1 MTELNATMQQLKDLA
16 DQYLRKTRYDARYN
30 ISYEMKEN
38 FNRIYFHD
46 NRFPHMSEIGYLRYM
61 NNKFVVH
68 SRLIKNAKYRQWR
81 DEHNQKEC
89 VKPERALKNLIEF
102 MRPLSMKEVSKEIR
116 ELAKD
121 KEGSWRSNA
130 SRSANSVIRDRLTV
144 PKIVEEI
151 THLVALGVEF
161 KTDEFRN
168 LVNEGL
174 ALYAES
180 KRVAEVKTDHNYVH
194 FMPDGRVMLGLRTNH
209 TTAETKELAP
219 EEPLPEEISNNLAL
233 LKMLGSKEFLPE
245 IGFKKSDTEYIV
257 FTPSVDTPSN

>member
-16 DQYLRKTRYDARYN
+16 DQYMRKTRYDARYN
-30 ISYEMKEN
+30 ISYAIKEN
-38 FNRIYFHD
+38 YNRIYFHD
-46 NRFPHMSEIGYLRYM
+46 NRFPHMSEIGHLRYKD
-61 NNKFVVH
+61 NKFVVH
-68 SRLIKNAKYRQWR
+68 SRLIKNSKYKHYR
-81 DEHNQKEC
+81 DEFNQKEC

-102 MRPLSMKEVSKEIR
+102 MRPLSMIEVSREIR

-151 THLVALGVEF
+151 THLAALGVEF

-168 LVNEGL
+168 LVKEGL

-180 KRVAEVKTDHNYVH
+180 KRIAAVKVDHNYVH

-245 IGFKKSDTEYIV
+245 MGFKKSDTEYIV
-257 FTPSVDTPSN
+257 FTPSVDSPSN